1 MDPYILGAI
10 GTGGGA
16 LIDQYSASIKNQK
29 KLLEI
34 QEEMNRQ
41 LAEYQRNLNQQAKDE
56 SDHNERIAYLEKK
69 KREENEIIT
78 QRRAILFETPPIDN
92 LGTKNS
98 DPMYLLK
105 IRFINGEISEEEY
118 LHMKKILEK

>member
-56 SDHNERIAYLEKK
+56 SDHYERLANLERK

-78 QRRAILFETPPIDN
+78 QRRAILFETSPTDN
-92 LGTKNS
+92 LGTKNC